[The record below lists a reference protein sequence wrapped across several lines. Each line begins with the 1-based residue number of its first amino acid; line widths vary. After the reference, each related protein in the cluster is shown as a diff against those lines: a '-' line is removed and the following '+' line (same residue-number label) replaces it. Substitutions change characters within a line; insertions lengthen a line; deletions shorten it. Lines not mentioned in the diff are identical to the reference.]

1 MIKTKL
7 TVYSNKGESA
17 GHVEIPDFAEP
28 IRRDLISRLYRS
40 TTLSKRQPYGS
51 KRTAGMRNVG
61 HNSGANH
68 GIARLPRVAGG
79 KRGVILASM
88 VGGKSAHAPVVTKNL
103 KLSINDKE
111 RMIARRSA
119 IMLTFSREDVVKRGH
134 AISPEIAL
142 PIVVKDSVQEISKSS
157 EALDLLTKLGLS
169 DDIQRAKDGKKI
181 RAGRGKMRGRRYKEK
196 KSILIVGT
204 DTRKLGAFASLP
216 GVDIASVGSLGI
228 SKLAPGGKPGRLT
241 VYTES
246 ALNQVLEVFK

>member
-1 MIKTKL
+1 
-7 TVYSNKGESA
+7 
-17 GHVEIPDFAEP
+17 
-28 IRRDLISRLYRS
+28 
-40 TTLSKRQPYGS
+40 
-51 KRTAGMRNVG
+51 
-61 HNSGANH
+61 
-68 GIARLPRVAGG
+68 
-79 KRGVILASM
+79 
-88 VGGKSAHAPVVTKNL
+88 
-103 KLSINDKE
+103 
-111 RMIARRSA
+111 MIARKSA
-119 IMLTFSREDVVKRGH
+119 IMLTFSQEDVVKRGH
-134 AISPEIAL
+134 AISSEIVL
-142 PIVVKDSVQEISKSS
+142 PIIVKDSVQNISKSS

-196 KSILIVGT
+196 KSVLIVGT